1 MVNRHPPR
9 KLIPYRT
16 PKANPDAG
24 GRRGSEWAARGWGL
38 YPAALSTEQQAAT
51 KVPDFVIAETT
62 R

>member
-24 GRRGSEWAARGWGL
+24 GAPGLRMGGPRMGVVSGRLKHRTASGDEGSRVR
-38 YPAALSTEQQAAT
+38 Y
-51 KVPDFVIAETT
+51 